1 MDGCFI
7 TFEGGEGAGKTTQI
21 ERLRKRLESLGHDV
35 LVTREPGGSPKAE
48 EIRRF
53 ILAGHAKHLGAFT
66 EALLFAAA
74 RIDHLTQTIR
84 PALNHGRI
92 VICDR
97 FVDSTRV
104 YQGVLGNLDEE
115 TIGAL
120 ERVTVD
126 GTMPDLTLIL
136 DLPAEKGLA
145 RAERRRESRGEDADR
160 FEAEAPDLHERLRQG
175 FLRVAEAFSWR
186 CAVIDAGR
194 DVDRVEEAVWKIT
207 GGRLPRL
214 SARKSAHVA

>member
-1 MDGCFI
+1 
-7 TFEGGEGAGKTTQI
+7 
-21 ERLRKRLESLGHDV
+21 
-35 LVTREPGGSPKAE
+35 
-48 EIRRF
+48 
-53 ILAGHAKHLGAFT
+53 
-66 EALLFAAA
+66 
-74 RIDHLTQTIR
+74 
-84 PALNHGRI
+84 
-92 VICDR
+92 
-97 FVDSTRV
+97 
-104 YQGVLGNLDEE
+104 
-115 TIGAL
+115 
-120 ERVTVD
+120 
-126 GTMPDLTLIL
+126 MPDLTLIL

>member
-53 ILAGHAKHLGAFT
+53 ILAGRAKHLGAFT

-97 FVDSTRV
+97 FVE
-104 YQGVLGNLDEE
+104 LD
-115 TIGAL
+115 
-120 ERVTVD
+120 
-126 GTMPDLTLIL
+126 
-136 DLPAEKGLA
+136 KGLP
-145 RAERRRESRGEDADR
+145 GC
-160 FEAEAPDLHERLRQG
+160 
-175 FLRVAEAFSWR
+175 SWQS
-186 CAVIDAGR
+186 G
-194 DVDRVEEAVWKIT
+194 
-207 GGRLPRL
+207 
-214 SARKSAHVA
+214 